1 MQTDRP
7 LCCTLTTRGQSLHA
21 GQGAP
26 TGEAAPRK
34 AGSRPASSDR
44 RLGSRS
50 GAGSR
55 RADIP
60 RGRRGRGP
68 PICAPGSGYSTRA
81 PSVML
86 PEQGFCRRPP
96 VTRSA
101 GTSSA
106 GVSSRSPDG
115 ETEGEGSDGT
125 VGMESARHPEP
136 PRPQMLCSLPT
147 LGAGSSLSGSGRL
160 GQLWRLRGSG
170 SVSRGPEA
178 PPGVGGMG
186 NRHVP
191 APPPP
196 PARERRAGQPGPRLG
211 TEDQGGERGLGGQGS
226 RCPVAAVARGK
237 VPVSRRL
244 GARPAQRGAF
254 PGTPGAGAQ
263 SRRGR

>member
-26 TGEAAPRK
+26 MGEAAPRK

-81 PSVML
+81 PSAML

-125 VGMESARHPEP
+125 VRDGVCPAPRAAEAPNALLP
-136 PRPQMLCSLPT
+136 PDP
-147 LGAGSSLSGSGRL
+147 GGRL
-160 GQLWRLRGSG
+160 LSERVW
-170 SVSRGPEA
+170 
-178 PPGVGGMG
+178 
-186 NRHVP
+186 P
-191 APPPP
+191 AW
-196 PARERRAGQPGPRLG
+196 
-211 TEDQGGERGLGGQGS
+211 
-226 RCPVAAVARGK
+226 AAVAAPGL
-237 VPVSRRL
+237 RL
-244 GARPAQRGAF
+244 DVQRPRGA
-254 PGTPGAGAQ
+254 
-263 SRRGR
+263 SRGREVRESPRPLPAPAPGPGEASWAAGTAPGDRGPGR